1 MVSQVPLGLAPELH
15 ENEPIMKKVS
25 ESTVARLS
33 VYLRLLT
40 ELSSAGVTT
49 LASGELARRCGTS
62 AAQVRKDLS
71 FFGTFGKRGLG
82 YSVPELMAALRGI
95 LGLERRW
102 RVALIGAGKIG
113 AALMAYQDF
122 RRQGFDIVAVFDAD
136 PAKVGTE
143 WQGLVVQSDTELKGA
158 LQGIEIAIVAV
169 PAEAAQGVVNR
180 LVAAGVRAILNF
192 APTKLSVPD
201 HVAVKTVNMAL
212 ELEGLSYALVNAT
225 RGERRVTTRPAA
237 SRG

>member
-1 MVSQVPLGLAPELH
+1 
-15 ENEPIMKKVS
+15 MKKVS

-33 VYLRLLT
+33 MYLRLLT
-40 ELSSAGVTT
+40 ELSAAGTTT
-49 LASGELARRCGTS
+49 LASEELARRCGTS

-82 YSVPELMAALRGI
+82 YSVPELTGALRSI

-136 PAKVGTE
+136 EAKIGTE
-143 WQGLVVQSDTELKGA
+143 WNGLVVQGDADLEVA
-158 LQGIEIAIVAV
+158 ARGIDIAIVAV
-169 PAEAAQGVVNR
+169 PAEAAQAVVDR
-180 LVAAGVRAILNF
+180 VVEAGVRAVLNF
-192 APTKLSVPD
+192 APTKLSVPE

-212 ELEGLSYALVNAT
+212 ELEGLSYALVNEA
-225 RGERRVTTRPAA
+225 RGARRVSARPAA

>member
-1 MVSQVPLGLAPELH
+1 MHDDEH
-15 ENEPIMKKVS
+15 IMKKVS

-40 ELSSAGVTT
+40 ELSGAGVTT
-49 LASGELARRCGTS
+49 LASEELARRCGTS

-82 YSVPELMAALRGI
+82 YSVPELTSALRGI

-136 PAKVGTE
+136 PAKVGRE
-143 WQGLVVQSDTELKGA
+143 WHGLVVQSDADLQRELER
-158 LQGIEIAIVAV
+158 IEIAIVAV
-169 PAEAAQGVVNR
+169 PAEAAQTVVNR
-180 LVAAGVRAILNF
+180 VIEAGVRAILNF

-212 ELEGLSYALVNAT
+212 ELEGLSYALVNEA
-225 RGERRVTTRPAA
+225 RGSRRVTSRPAA

>member
-1 MVSQVPLGLAPELH
+1 MKQ
-15 ENEPIMKKVS
+15 NMKKVS

-40 ELSSAGVTT
+40 ELSAAGVTT
-49 LASGELARRCGTS
+49 LASEELAQRCGTS

-82 YSVPELMAALRGI
+82 YSVPELTAALRGI

-122 RRQGFDIVAVFDAD
+122 RHQGFDIVAVFDAD
-136 PAKVGTE
+136 AAKVGTE
-143 WQGLVVQSDTELKGA
+143 WQGLEVQSDADLVAGLK
-158 LQGIEIAIVAV
+158 GIEIAIVAV
-169 PAEAAQGVVNR
+169 PAAAAQEVVNR
-180 LVAAGVRAILNF
+180 VVAAGVRAILNF
-192 APTKLSVPD
+192 APTKLNVPED
-201 HVAVKTVNMAL
+201 VAVKTVNLAL
-212 ELEGLSYALVNAT
+212 ELEGQSYALVNAA
-225 RGERRVTTRPAA
+225 RGTRRVTSRPAA

>member
-1 MVSQVPLGLAPELH
+1 
-15 ENEPIMKKVS
+15 MKKVS

-40 ELSSAGVTT
+40 ELSADGVTT
-49 LASGELARRCGTS
+49 LASEELARRCGTS

-82 YSVPELMAALRGI
+82 YSVPELTEALRRI

-113 AALMAYQDF
+113 AALLAYQDF
-122 RRQGFDIVAVFDAD
+122 RSQGFDIVAVIDAD
-136 PAKVGTE
+136 PAKVGRE
-143 WQGLVVQSDTELKGA
+143 WQGLIVRSDADMKGA
-158 LQGIEIAIVAV
+158 LAGIDIAIVAV
-169 PAEAAQGVVNR
+169 PAAAAQGVVDR
-180 LVAAGVRAILNF
+180 VVDAGVRAILNF
-192 APTKLSVPD
+192 APTKLSVPE

-212 ELEGLSYALVNAT
+212 ELEGLSYALVNEA
-225 RGERRVTTRPAA
+225 RGGRRVTSRPAA

>member
-1 MVSQVPLGLAPELH
+1 M
-15 ENEPIMKKVS
+15 MKKVS

-40 ELSSAGVTT
+40 ELSAAGVTT
-49 LASGELARRCGTS
+49 LASEDLAKRCGTS

-82 YSVPELMAALRGI
+82 YSVPELTAALRGI

-102 RVALIGAGKIG
+102 RVALVGAGKIG

-143 WQGLVVQSDTELKGA
+143 WQGLVVQDDAEMDAA
-158 LQGIEIAIVAV
+158 LRGIEIVIVAV
-169 PAEAAQGVVNR
+169 PAESAQAVVDR
-180 LVAAGVRAILNF
+180 VVHAGVRAVLNF
-192 APTKLSVPD
+192 APMKLDVPE
-201 HVAVKTVNMAL
+201 HVALKTVNMAL
-212 ELEGLSYALVNAT
+212 ELEGLSYALVNEA
-225 RGERRVTTRPAA
+225 RGARRVTSRPAA